1 MIKIIKILII
11 LTLVSLY
18 YACHSQKNEAI
29 ATESV
34 LPTSQNDSSNAAKP
48 ATPLPSVELSTET
61 PEVPVETATVPKSQ
75 QTLSIIG
82 VGDIMLGTNYPSSN
96 YLPPNNGKKLLEDVN
111 KILKAANLTFG
122 NLEGTILN
130 QGATIKNCAKCYA
143 FRMPEYLTTNLVTAG
158 FDVVSIANNH
168 IRDFGQKG
176 IANTIQVLKKQ
187 GINTAGVKQ
196 LPSVTFEKDGVTYG
210 FAAFAPN
217 IGTISI
223 NDIPKAKQIVKQL
236 AKTSDIVIV
245 SFHGGAEG
253 LDHQHVPKKNEYFYG
268 ENRGNVH
275 KFAHSLIDAGAD
287 IIFGHGPHVTRAI
300 EVYKDRFIAYSLG
313 NFCTYGRFN
322 LLGEKGIA
330 PIIQVK
336 VKTDG
341 SFEEAQ
347 IISVKQ
353 VGRGIVKKDPS
364 KQALKKIKSLTKADG
379 FLKNIKI
386 DNNGKVS
393 QKVTP
398 KT

>member
-1 MIKIIKILII
+1 MNMVKIIKIFIV
-11 LTLVSLY
+11 LTLVSLH

-34 LPTSQNDSSNAAKP
+34 LTTSQTDSSNAKLA
-48 ATPLPSVELSTET
+48 APLASVELSTKT
-61 PEVPVETATVPKSQ
+61 PEVPVKKATAQPRETSI
-75 QTLSIIG
+75 SIIG

-96 YLPPNNGKKLLEDVN
+96 YLPPNKGKGLLAAVN
-111 KILKAANLTFG
+111 DTLKAADITFG

-130 QGATIKNCAKCYA
+130 RGATIKNCAKCYA
-143 FRMPEYLTTNLVTAG
+143 FRMPEYLAENLVTAG

-176 IANTIQVLKKQ
+176 INNTIKVLKKH
-187 GINTAGVKQ
+187 GINTAGVEQ
-196 LPSVTFEKDGVTYG
+196 LPSVTFEKNGVKYG
-210 FAAFAPN
+210 FVAFAPN

-236 AKTSDIVIV
+236 AKTSDIVII

-253 LDHQHVPKKNEYFYG
+253 ATHQQVPKKNEYFYG

-322 LLGEKGIA
+322 LRGVKGFA
-330 PIIQVK
+330 PIIKVK
-336 VKTDG
+336 VKKDG

-379 FLKNIKI
+379 FLKNLKI
-386 DNNGKVS
+386 ENNGKIS
-393 QKVTP
+393 QL
-398 KT
+398 

>member
-1 MIKIIKILII
+1 MIKIIKIFIV

-34 LPTSQNDSSNAAKP
+34 LTTSQNDSSNAIA
-48 ATPLPSVELSTET
+48 PLPSVVELSTKT
-61 PEVPVETATVPKSQ
+61 PEVPVEKATVQSLQK
-75 QTLSIIG
+75 TISIIG
-82 VGDIMLGTNYPSSN
+82 VGDIMLGTNYPSSA
-96 YLPPNNGKKLLEDVN
+96 YLPPNQGKGLLAAVN
-111 KILKAANLTFG
+111 PILQAADLTFG

-130 QGATIKNCAKCYA
+130 RGRTIKNCAKCYA
-143 FRMPEYLTTNLVTAG
+143 FRMPEYLANNLVTAG

-176 IANTIQVLKKQ
+176 IANTIRVLKEK
-187 GINTAGVKQ
+187 GIHSAGVEK
-196 LPSVTFEKDGVTYG
+196 LPSVTFEKDGVKYG
-210 FAAFAPN
+210 FVAFAPN

-253 LDHQHVPKKNEYFYG
+253 ARHQRVSKKNEYFYG

-275 KFAHSLIDAGAD
+275 KFAHTLIDSGAD

-322 LLGEKGIA
+322 LQGVKGIA

-336 VKTDG
+336 VKKDG
-341 SFEEAQ
+341 SFEEAK

-353 VGRGIVKKDPS
+353 VGRGIVKIDQRN
-364 KQALKKIKSLTKADG
+364 QALHKIKSLTKADG

-386 DNNGKVS
+386 ENNGKIS
-393 QKVTP
+393 QL
-398 KT
+398 